1 MKLYLD
7 LETRSYRDVKT
18 VGGYRY
24 AYDDSTSILLFAYAI
39 DDGAINV
46 IEFDKTKI
54 QALLDGADSIVAHN
68 SMFDRIV
75 LKAQGLNTHDNKWY
89 DTMVQA
95 YAHSY
100 AGSLAT
106 LSSIFGL
113 GEDTAKDADGKRL
126 IRLFS
131 VPQKDGKFFDKHTHP
146 MDWQLF
152 VNYARSD
159 ITAMR
164 EVHKKLPDINYKFGG
179 FEHDLWL
186 LDQKINDKGACV
198 DTELASKAVEMID
211 AEAARLSIET
221 QELTE
226 GDLVATT
233 QTAKSRKFIKAQFGY
248 DLPDLKK
255 TTIEEFLSTNDDLPD
270 DLVTFLENRNQ
281 TATSSAGKYK
291 TVVESNVDG
300 RLHGTLQFCGAN
312 RTGRWSGRLF
322 QPQNLP
328 RPELPQVDIDLGIEL
343 IKQGCP
349 EVLTD
354 NLMQLASSCIRGLI
368 IPSTG
373 NKLVVSDLSA
383 IEGRTLMWLAGEQ
396 WELDA
401 YARGEDIY
409 KLTYG
414 KAFGVPVD
422 KVTKDQRQLGK
433 VMVLALGYQGGVGA
447 FVNFATIYGI
457 DLDELAKQV
466 MSTLPVRI
474 IEKSK
479 STYEWV
485 CKMNGTPDMPKF
497 TWLAIDGLKVLWRE
511 SHPKTAKLWK
521 TTEDK
526 VKEAIANKGKP
537 LDINDKL
544 RVMCNK
550 DGMLMIKLPS
560 GRYLCYPN
568 AHVKNNKVYFMKA
581 LGKNWIQTDTYS
593 GRLVENLT
601 QAAARDVLAYNMPA
615 ISEQADIILTVHD
628 EVITEAPI
636 DSDFTHE
643 KLSTL
648 LATQPSWA
656 NGLPLNAEG
665 FEALRYRKD

>member
-1 MKLYLD
+1 MKIYLD
-7 LETRSYRDVKT
+7 LETRSAADVT
-18 VGGYRY
+18 EVGSYRY
-24 AYDDSTSILLFAYAI
+24 AHDQSTRIILFAYAI
-39 DDGAINV
+39 DDGEVNV
-46 IEFDKTKI
+46 IEYDHVKI
-54 QALLDGADSIVAHN
+54 QKLLDNADMIVAHN
-68 SMFDRIV
+68 SMFDRVI
-75 LKAQGLNTHDNKWY
+75 LKAHGFKTHDHKWY
-89 DTMVQA
+89 DTMIQA

-106 LSSIFGL
+106 LSSIFKL
-113 GEDTAKDADGKRL
+113 GEDTTKDADGKRL
-126 IRLFS
+126 IKLFS
-131 VPQKDGKFFDKHTHP
+131 VPQKEGKFFDKRTHP

-152 VNYARSD
+152 VNYAHSD

-164 EVHKKLPDINYKFGG
+164 EVHKKLPDINFKFGS
-179 FEHDLWL
+179 FEHQLWL
-186 LDQKINDKGACV
+186 LDQKINDKGVGV
-198 DTELASKAVEMID
+198 DVELAAKAVEMID
-211 AEAARLSIET
+211 REAARLGVEA
-221 QELTE
+221 QELTD

-233 QTAKSRKFIKAQFGY
+233 QTLKSRKFIKMQFGY

-255 TTIEEFLSTNDDLPD
+255 TTIEEFLTSNDDLPD

-281 TATSSAGKYK
+281 SATSSASKYK
-291 TVVESNVDG
+291 TVVECNVNG

-328 RPELPQVDIDLGIEL
+328 RPELPQIDIDLGIDL

-368 IPSTG
+368 IPSKG

-422 KVTKDQRQLGK
+422 KVTKAQRQIGK
-433 VMVLALGYQGGVGA
+433 VMVLALGYSGGVGA

-457 DLDELAKQV
+457 DLGELAKQV
-466 MSTLPVRI
+466 MPTLPVRI
-474 IEKSK
+474 VEKSK
-479 STYEWV
+479 STYEWI
-485 CKMNGTPDMPKF
+485 CQNQGTPDMPKS

-544 RVMCNK
+544 RVMCSK
-550 DGMLMIKLPS
+550 DGTLMIKLPS
-560 GRYLCYPN
+560 GRYICYPN
-568 AHVKNNKVYFMKA
+568 AHVKNNKIHFMKA
-581 LGKNWIQTDTYS
+581 LGKSWIQTDTYG

-615 ISEQADIILTVHD
+615 ISEQAEILLTVHD
-628 EVITEAPI
+628 EVITEVPI

-643 KLSTL
+643 TLSSL